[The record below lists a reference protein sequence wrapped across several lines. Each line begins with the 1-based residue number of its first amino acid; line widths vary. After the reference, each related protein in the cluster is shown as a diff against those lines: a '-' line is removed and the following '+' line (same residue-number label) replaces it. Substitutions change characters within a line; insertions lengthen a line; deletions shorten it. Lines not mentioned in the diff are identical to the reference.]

1 MNCSFRRLCARL
13 SFAFL
18 PLLCLFGFAVDA
30 SAALTA
36 AFNGPREDVVSEIV
50 LSPDG
55 RPDFNIKVSGLRSV
69 PVEIKILSDAGGI
82 WETPFNGANWVIALR
97 NFSNGSGDLYFA
109 QYPSNRFA
117 LSVLYADGT
126 GDQAVVS
133 NPSDLPHSL
142 TATFLGLGVD
152 TVSELTLT
160 PDGRADYHLH
170 LTGLHAIPTQM
181 QILSDSG
188 GIWQMPFNN
197 SNWVIALSNFN
208 AGTGDLYFSQ
218 YPSKTFRVLISYADG
233 STDQADA
240 VNQNSGLQV
249 DIQRLLEQSTFGPT
263 TALTA
268 SVQQSGIEGFLFQ
281 QLYAPMQAYPDLAFW
296 PQTRPTSCAGDCNRD
311 NYTYYQV
318 QRHFFANALT
328 GQDQLRQRVAF
339 GLSQIL
345 VTSQS
350 DVPMPAWMRSY
361 QQLLYQG
368 AFGNFRQLL
377 YDVTL
382 HPTMGRFLDVVN
394 NRCQK
399 GNPVNLNICRN
410 GLTSEPNENYAR
422 EVLQLFS
429 IGTFLLN
436 QDGTRQLDSGNNPI
450 PSYDQKTIT
459 EFARVFTG
467 WISAPALP
475 APADSGAAT
484 APNFR
489 DPMVQHL
496 DSSNRE
502 DYHDRG
508 DKTLLNGVHLPA
520 GRTAAQDLSDAIDN
534 MAYHPNVAPFM
545 SKQLIQQLVT
555 SNPSPAYVARI
566 AAVWTANRFSN
577 TQLFEVVKAILMDPE
592 ARGGNIDPIAQPNYG
607 KLREPVLFMT
617 NILRMLNGVS
627 DGILNSPGGGLGT
640 ADMSED
646 LFNPPSVFNYFPP
659 GARVPGENATGPEFA
674 IYTSLTALR
683 HDNFVNQVIFSTIA
697 PALPDRPLGTSID
710 LTPFNSLAANPDQLL
725 DALNNL
731 MLHGS
736 MSAEMRQTI
745 KSAVTPI
752 VATNAILRVRT
763 AVYLIASSPQ
773 FQVQR

>member
-1 MNCSFRRLCARL
+1 
-13 SFAFL
+13 
-18 PLLCLFGFAVDA
+18 
-30 SAALTA
+30 
-36 AFNGPREDVVSEIV
+36 
-50 LSPDG
+50 
-55 RPDFNIKVSGLRSV
+55 
-69 PVEIKILSDAGGI
+69 
-82 WETPFNGANWVIALR
+82 
-97 NFSNGSGDLYFA
+97 
-109 QYPSNRFA
+109 
-117 LSVLYADGT
+117 
-126 GDQAVVS
+126 
-133 NPSDLPHSL
+133 
-142 TATFLGLGVD
+142 
-152 TVSELTLT
+152 
-160 PDGRADYHLH
+160 
-170 LTGLHAIPTQM
+170 
-181 QILSDSG
+181 
-188 GIWQMPFNN
+188 
-197 SNWVIALSNFN
+197 
-208 AGTGDLYFSQ
+208 
-218 YPSKTFRVLISYADG
+218 
-233 STDQADA
+233 
-240 VNQNSGLQV
+240 
-249 DIQRLLEQSTFGPT
+249 
-263 TALTA
+263 
-268 SVQQSGIEGFLFQ
+268 
-281 QLYAPMQAYPDLAFW
+281 
-296 PQTRPTSCAGDCNRD
+296 
-311 NYTYYQV
+311 
-318 QRHFFANALT
+318 
-328 GQDQLRQRVAF
+328 
-339 GLSQIL
+339 
-345 VTSQS
+345 
-350 DVPMPAWMRSY
+350 
-361 QQLLYQG
+361 
-368 AFGNFRQLL
+368 
-377 YDVTL
+377 
-382 HPTMGRFLDVVN
+382 VN
-394 NRCQK
+394 NRCQR
-399 GNPVNLNICRN
+399 GNPLNVNICRN

-436 QDGTRQLDSGNNPI
+436 QDGTRQLDAGNNPI

-467 WISAPALP
+467 WVSAPALP

-496 DSSNRE
+496 DTSNRE

-508 DKTLLNGVHLPA
+508 DKTLLNGVHLSA
-520 GRTAAQDLSDAIDN
+520 GRTGAQDLSDAIDN
-534 MAYHPNVAPFM
+534 IAYHPNVAPFM

-555 SNPSPAYVARI
+555 SNPSPGYVSRI

-683 HDNFVNQVIFSTIA
+683 HDNFVNQVVFSTIA

-710 LTPFNSLAANPDQLL
+710 LTPFNSLATNPDQLL

-752 VATNAILRVRT
+752 AATNAILRVRT